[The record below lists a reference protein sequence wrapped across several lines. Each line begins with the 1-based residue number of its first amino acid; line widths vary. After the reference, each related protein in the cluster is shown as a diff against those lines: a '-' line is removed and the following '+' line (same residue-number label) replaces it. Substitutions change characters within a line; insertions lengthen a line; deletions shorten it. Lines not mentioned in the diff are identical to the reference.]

1 MGTMSYDSTED
12 TQKHINRVGEL
23 IAHFSANM
31 QARAEHH
38 DATKLCSPEKEV
50 FDSVT
55 PRLKALTYGSDE
67 HKSSL
72 AEMGEA
78 LKHHYANNRH
88 HPEHFTPVECI
99 GCFTN
104 VKAFVNG
111 SCPQCG
117 NTATASPLPTVNEM
131 NLLDIVE
138 MLCDWKAATER
149 HADGSIT
156 MSLVIN
162 PKRFGI
168 DDQLAGIL
176 RNTVRDLGWHDKERV

>member
-1 MGTMSYDSTED
+1 MSYDSTED

-38 DATKLCSPEKEV
+38 DATKLVSPEKEV

-55 PRLKALTYGSDE
+55 PRLKALTYDSDE
-67 HKSSL
+67 YKASL

-88 HPEHFTPVECI
+88 HPEHHR
-99 GCFTN
+99 
-104 VKAFVNG
+104 NG
-111 SCPQCG
+111 VSD
-117 NTATASPLPTVNEM
+117 M
-131 NLLDIVE
+131 NLLDIIE
-138 MLCDWKAATER
+138 MLADWKAATER

-156 MSLVIN
+156 KSLEIN
-162 PKRFGI
+162 PKRFNI

-176 RNTVRDLGWHDKERV
+176 RNTVRDLGWHDRKEQST